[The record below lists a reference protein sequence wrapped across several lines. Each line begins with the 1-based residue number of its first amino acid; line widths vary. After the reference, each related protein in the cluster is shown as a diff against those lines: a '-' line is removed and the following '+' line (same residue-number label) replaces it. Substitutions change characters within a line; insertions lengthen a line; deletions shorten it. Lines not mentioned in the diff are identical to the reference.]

1 MKPGSR
7 TPFEGMRATPT
18 AQQEART
25 ETSGFETGLTDVQDN
40 QQAGQTPSNMS
51 FLGPQLGI
59 RTGNDFATGQ
69 RPQPSQFE
77 SGFGGDGVGS
87 PSAQTPLHKKL
98 ADMTDQER
106 YGLPGLLS
114 MIPLESPD
122 YSSLAMG
129 QDLTVLGLDLSRPES
144 VISLSTFQDEY
155 ADSTVTRLCTRPS
168 ARPLSNP
175 TSSP

>member
-1 MKPGSR
+1 
-7 TPFEGMRATPT
+7 MRATPT

-25 ETSGFETGLTDVQDN
+25 EASGFETGLTDVQDN
-40 QQAGQTPSNMS
+40 QQAGQIPSNMS

-87 PSAQTPLHKKL
+87 PSTQTPLHKKL

-144 VISLSTFQDEY
+144 VISLSTFEDEY
-155 ADSTVTRLCTRPS
+155 ADSTVTRLCIQPS